1 MSTATVPALA
11 SRTYIAPLL
20 LLPGGIGF
28 YFAGRLAISYLF
40 FQASPQTGTAF
51 SLALNYL
58 LLLATAFYCCGPAR
72 NTLRS
77 MGRVLP
83 FRWVLAFLGVSLVSL
98 AWSATIS
105 VPVALAYWGAMAAD
119 VAMVLLLLRLSDL
132 GTTARAILKGYVW
145 GACFIAVVM
154 WLSPTME
161 DLRPGDNE
169 FFSPNAIGFICAFA
183 VFFAH
188 YLTHFNPR
196 WRLAAAFLAIT
207 LLRSLSKGTIIA
219 FAAGELFLILRDPT
233 TRRRTKAL
241 ILGSS
246 LAVVGA
252 FSGLIV
258 NYLAVYNNAGNQE
271 ETLTGRIGI
280 WAFVLERAWE
290 QPWFGH
296 GFDSFRNVIPP
307 FGSFEAWHAHNELI
321 QQFYA
326 YGAVGIILL
335 IGVYGSFYRQVRRLR
350 NPVEKNLFLALLLF
364 ILVGG
369 LVEAERFDLTF
380 PLWSIALLSLLLA
393 YGSTQPE
400 SAARSLLPRSTA

>member
-1 MSTATVPALA
+1 MSTFVSALA
-11 SRTYIAPLL
+11 SRTRMEPLL
-20 LLPGGIGF
+20 LLPGGVGF
-28 YFAGRLAISYLF
+28 YFAGRLAITYLF
-40 FQASPQTGTAF
+40 FQASPQNGAAF
-51 SLALNYL
+51 SLAVNYL
-58 LLLATAFYCCGPAR
+58 LLIATAFYCCGPAR

-83 FRWVLAFLGVSLVSL
+83 FRWVVAFLGFSLVSL

-105 VPVALAYWGAMAAD
+105 VPAALAYWGAMAAD
-119 VAMVLLLLRLSDL
+119 VAMVVLLLRLSDL

-169 FFSPNAIGFICAFA
+169 FFSPNGIGFICAFA

-188 YLTHFNPR
+188 YLTRSNPR

-219 FAAGELFLILRDPT
+219 FVAGELFLILRDPT
-233 TRRRTKAL
+233 TRRRTKVL

-252 FSGLIV
+252 FSGLIAA
-258 NYLAVYNNAGNQE
+258 YLASYDNAGNE
-271 ETLTGRIGI
+271 AETLTGRIGI
-280 WAFVLERAWE
+280 WGFVLERAWE

-296 GFDSFRNVIPP
+296 GFHSFRNVIPP

-326 YGAVGIILL
+326 YGVVGIVLL
-335 IGVYGSFYRQVRRLR
+335 VGVYGSFYGQVRRLR
-350 NPVEKNLFLALLLF
+350 DPAEKSLFLALLLF

-369 LVEAERFDLTF
+369 LVEADRFDLTF

-393 YGSTQPE
+393 YGGTQPE
-400 SAARSLLPRSTA
+400 SASVSHPQRSTS